1 MPADGGK
8 WLADPWVWRQ
18 GVPHERLARLRHHTP
33 VSWHEHPDGLRGFW
47 SVNRWTA
54 AHTVL
59 NDPAPFSSRSGVVNL
74 DDLDE

>member
-18 GVPHERLARLRHHTP
+18 GVPHERLARLRRHTP

-47 SVNRWTA
+47 SVNR
-54 AHTVL
+54 
-59 NDPAPFSSRSGVVNL
+59 
-74 DDLDE
+74 